1 MFKNKSL
8 SIFFFCAFLPFTPKL
23 QGQILDSNKPPG
35 GNFNL
40 TNYYLGLPVDSS
52 GGTNGDSASISA
64 SQLVSGYTTNYFYT
78 GPDGAMTFWAFCLG
92 ATTSGSSFPRS
103 ELREQISSG
112 SNSSNWVAYGTHIL
126 NAQCKVTQVPSTGKV
141 IIGQIHGYTG
151 SALPLV
157 KLQYNNGTLEGLIK
171 TNADN
176 DLTDK
181 KYTFGTVGLSNLITY
196 QIKVVDGLVSLA
208 MNGSTQSLNVFV
220 SDPHWA
226 TNTLYFKAGSYCQD
240 NTATNTDEGARI
252 AFYSLSRSHAPSI
265 TNQPASRS
273 AILGS
278 NTTFSVSA
286 AGNGPLRYQWRF
298 NDTNNLSNA
307 TNSTLTLT
315 NLQSTNAGGYS
326 VRVTDSLGV
335 VTSIVASLTILL
347 PPAITTQPTNA
358 TVIAGINATFSIV
371 ATGTAPLSYQ
381 WYFNTNIL
389 LTSATNATLLITNV
403 DITRA
408 GFYSVVVTNIAGS
421 VSSTFATL
429 TVDRPPVPGS
439 YATVTGQA
447 VPISTP
453 TSNLLAV
460 ASDPDGDALSLTSVN
475 PTSANGGSVTLS
487 NTLVWF
493 APIPSFVGTDQWSY
507 VLSDALG
514 ASATGI
520 VSVSVISSNSIT
532 LSSIAQHMSG
542 DGTFSASFQ
551 GSPGLRYTVD
561 RATNVE
567 GPWEI
572 GYTGLTADANGTFEL
587 SDPNIPPQPIR
598 FYRTR
603 YP

>member
-1 MFKNKSL
+1 
-8 SIFFFCAFLPFTPKL
+8 
-23 QGQILDSNKPPG
+23 
-35 GNFNL
+35 
-40 TNYYLGLPVDSS
+40 
-52 GGTNGDSASISA
+52 
-64 SQLVSGYTTNYFYT
+64 
-78 GPDGAMTFWAFCLG
+78 
-92 ATTSGSSFPRS
+92 
-103 ELREQISSG
+103 
-112 SNSSNWVAYGTHIL
+112 
-126 NAQCKVTQVPSTGKV
+126 
-141 IIGQIHGYTG
+141 
-151 SALPLV
+151 
-157 KLQYNNGTLEGLIK
+157 
-171 TNADN
+171 
-176 DLTDK
+176 
-181 KYTFGTVGLSNLITY
+181 LSNLITY

-286 AGNGPLRYQWRF
+286 AGNGPLRYQLRF

-307 TNSTLTLT
+307 TNSTLALT

-347 PPAITTQPTNA
+347 PPAIATQPTNA